1 MISEAEVERAL
12 DYMRNHSSDYAKAKA
27 ERIYLEQY
35 RKTKKAVLV
44 QQARGT
50 VQERESFAYGHPDYV
65 ELLEGLKVAV
75 ENEEKFRWMI
85 ESARVKVEVWR
96 TQQANSRRIDR
107 AHQ

>member
-1 MISEAEVERAL
+1 MITEAEVERAL
-12 DYMRNHSSDYAKAKA
+12 DYMRNHSGDYAKAKA

-65 ELLEGLKVAV
+65 ELLEGLKIAV